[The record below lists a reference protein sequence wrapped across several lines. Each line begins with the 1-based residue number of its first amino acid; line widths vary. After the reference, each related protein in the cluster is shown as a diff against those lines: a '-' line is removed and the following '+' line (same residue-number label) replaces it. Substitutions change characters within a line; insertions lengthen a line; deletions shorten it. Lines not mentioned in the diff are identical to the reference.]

1 MFSRIT
7 WLGILLLLAPGIT
20 TAQEEFPEEAAQ
32 ERYLDAMAHYD
43 AGEYDEAL
51 AELED
56 ARKEARQLPRS
67 WRKNV
72 LKVVEGAIVG
82 VLYEAGLSS
91 FESESFQSAYQY
103 FDRCLD
109 KMGKKTPAESRDA
122 EFDQVRVHVDHSTLA
137 EPSISEGARDRSC
150 CSNLREKILR

>member
-7 WLGILLLLAPGIT
+7 WMGILLLLAPGIT

-67 WRKNV
+67 GAECSEGGR
-72 LKVVEGAIVG
+72 GAIVG

-91 FESESFQSAYQY
+91 FESGAFSPTTNISTDVSTKWVKDPRRKAVM
-103 FDRCLD
+103 R
-109 KMGKKTPAESRDA
+109 G
-122 EFDQVRVHVDHSTLA
+122 DQVRVHVDHSTLA
-137 EPSISEGARDRSC
+137 EPSISEGAKTARVAR
-150 CSNLREKILR
+150 LREKILR